1 MQTIIQEYI
10 DAGLR
15 LNAYDWEFIE
25 TIKDSKRQLTFF
37 LERSLKD
44 QEERDRDEDLQH
56 YQFVTNN

>member
-10 DAGLR
+10 DTGLR
-15 LNAYDWEFIE
+15 LNKYDWEFIE
-25 TIKDSKRQLTFF
+25 TIKDNKRQLTFF
-37 LERSLKD
+37 LDRSLKD